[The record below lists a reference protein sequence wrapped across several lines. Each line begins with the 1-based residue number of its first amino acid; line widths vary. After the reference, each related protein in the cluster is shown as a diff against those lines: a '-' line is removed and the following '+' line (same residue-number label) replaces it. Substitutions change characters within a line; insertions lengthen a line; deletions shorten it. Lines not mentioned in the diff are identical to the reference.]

1 MGGHFARGVCRFWA
15 WSVNFTSCF
24 DTWVP
29 ETRGIR
35 PLLKRKSQ
43 TPRAKTHFLTPSVSR
58 TMAGTWQQQWREPST
73 PLFSPLFSSA
83 AAIVLQRRRHC
94 SREPPPL
101 FSRAAAI
108 VLLRRRHC
116 SRENPPPPACGSL
129 LATSPRPQAP
139 TQNPKSQSQKPHVN
153 LNVNTYCLKLCH
165 FSFCSFD
172 SRN

>member
-24 DTWVP
+24 DTWVS

-43 TPRAKTHFLTPSVSR
+43 TPRAKTHCLTPSVSR

-116 SRENPPPPACGSL
+116 SRENPPPRRVGACL
-129 LATSPRPQAP
+129 QLAPDPRPQP
-139 TQNPKSQSQKPHVN
+139 RTLNPKP
-153 LNVNTYCLKLCH
+153 
-165 FSFCSFD
+165 
-172 SRN
+172 